1 MARSGSHGQ
10 GGAWAAI
17 GALIAGAAVA
27 LAAYASH
34 GATAGAQD
42 RLELAAALAF
52 GHGVALAA
60 LAPASRGGLQRLA
73 VIGWGLGVVLFSGSL
88 AAAHFFA
95 TSTRAAPIGGMLL
108 IAAWVAY
115 ALAVWRR

>member
-10 GGAWAAI
+10 GGTWAAI
-17 GALIAGAAVA
+17 GALLAGASVA

-34 GATAGAQD
+34 GATGAAQE

-60 LAPASRGGLQRLA
+60 LAPGTRGGLQRIA
-73 VIGWGLGVVLFSGSL
+73 VVGWGLGVALFCGSL
-88 AAAHFFA
+88 VSAHFFA
-95 TSTRAAPIGGMLL
+95 TSTKAAPVGGMLL
-108 IAAWVAY
+108 IAAWIAY